1 MKTSIIILLTCLSF
15 AKVKAQTFN
24 NYADTANY
32 LIHEIENKKT
42 LFVNKPLSVLLD
54 SLKMQPVH
62 AIGNGLQRKTNFGK
76 TVSFY
81 FNLERAFD
89 KKHFIT
95 VDFDSVPPYAQL
107 FPVFYPAVGQ
117 LGSITSIIAI
127 YNTLIVKDVGVKH
140 YSDDEPVNPAIQ
152 Y

>member
-1 MKTSIIILLTCLSF
+1 MKKSIILLLICLSF
-15 AKVKAQTFN
+15 AKVKAQTFT

-32 LIHEIENKKT
+32 LIHEIENKKS

-62 AIGNGLQRKTNFGK
+62 AIGSGLQGKTNFGK
-76 TVSFY
+76 SVSFC
-81 FNLERAFD
+81 FNLQRSVD
-89 KKHFIT
+89 KQHFII

-117 LGSITSIIAI
+117 LGTIQSIIAV
-127 YNTLIVKDVGVKH
+127 YNTLIVTNVLVKD
-140 YSDDEPVNPAIQ
+140 YTNDEPVKTGIQ